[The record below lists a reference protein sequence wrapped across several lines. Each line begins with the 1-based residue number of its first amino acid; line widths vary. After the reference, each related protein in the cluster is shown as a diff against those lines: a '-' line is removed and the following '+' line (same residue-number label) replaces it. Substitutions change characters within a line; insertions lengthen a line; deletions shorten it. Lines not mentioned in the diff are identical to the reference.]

1 MKATTA
7 GTSASSTMPLVLS
20 QTTGSQSAIRKPAR
34 WTSITV
40 VMLLPITLTS
50 RPITQKPISKLRR
63 QGWKR
68 R

>member
-1 MKATTA
+1 
-7 GTSASSTMPLVLS
+7 MPLVLS

-63 QGWKR
+63 QVWKR